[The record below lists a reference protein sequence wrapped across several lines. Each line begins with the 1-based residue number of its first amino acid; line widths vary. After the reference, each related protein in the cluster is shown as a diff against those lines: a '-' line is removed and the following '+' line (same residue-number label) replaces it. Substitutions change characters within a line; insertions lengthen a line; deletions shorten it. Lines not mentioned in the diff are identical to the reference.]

1 MEQII
6 NNQEVNPVK
15 RSYTT
20 LWVMIILF
28 AMPYVAATYFYLN
41 QDKIDLPSSNYGE
54 FVSPMRPVSGLG
66 LNTLDNK
73 GFSFLDVKGK
83 WVLLTIG
90 DSSCMQVCQE
100 NMYKMRQ
107 IRKAVGQERGRV
119 ERVFL
124 LTDTTQR
131 TAFAQK
137 LKDYKGMIVALANTK
152 THTDLLASFELSSDA
167 SIQNILSSVNSIY
180 IIDPLGNIMM
190 AYPEGADAEGILK
203 DVRRLLLVSKIG

>member
-1 MEQII
+1 M
-6 NNQEVNPVK
+6 NNQAVNPVK

-54 FVSPMRPVSGLG
+54 FVSPMRSVSELG
-66 LNTLDNK
+66 LKTLDNK
-73 GFSFLDVKGK
+73 TFSFLEIKGK
-83 WVLLTIG
+83 WVLLTVG
-90 DSSCMQVCQE
+90 ESSCVQACLE

-124 LTDTTQR
+124 LTETTQR

-137 LKDYKGMIVALANTK
+137 LKGYKGMIVALANTNA
-152 THTDLLASFELSSDA
+152 HTDLLSSFELSGYA
-167 SIQNILSSVNSIY
+167 SIKNIQSSTNSIY